1 MHRRRRP
8 HVVSIPTLMLVVLC
22 CAVGGTTQAASA
34 GGSGGFAGQITWV
47 RENGVKIG
55 HRFLHA
61 AGTKGWKHDIEGS
74 DYALHPGDQIR
85 VTSGVVQF
93 NVRLGH
99 GRASCETDQ
108 SLGSLTVNPSPQ
120 VLLHFRGGT
129 SVCSMTGT
137 GNCIEIGSGARVRP
151 GTTAVRTCS
160 PTAPRATQSATATAT
175 QPTLLEVVI
184 RPKSS
189 VVKVRRGVVTV
200 TGLAKK
206 KRSVV
211 VSSNGRTAPQQ
222 VVVATN
228 GNPTPA
234 APARL
239 TPVDAETFLQ
249 LAANLPP
256 NHDLQPPPPPRLL
269 GHPAHSTASRS
280 VSFQFAATAAGT
292 VVSCALFRSGAVVD
306 AFHLCTGSATYLN
319 LPEGSYSFR
328 VRTTDAAGNTGRFR
342 SYSFTVDR
350 TAPRVSISGPP
361 NLTTSHD
368 ATFAFKSNEPV
379 TLTCSLDHAA
389 AEPCSSPVTF
399 SNLDPG
405 RHALTVEATDRAD
418 NTASPTPY
426 AWTIERSASAPI
438 AFESNRDGNYE
449 IYVINPD
456 GSGERRLTNSP
467 GDDVDP
473 AWSPNGERL
482 AFESTRT
489 TLVESDIYTMN
500 ADGSGQSSLIASPAI
515 DRDPKWSPFGDQ
527 IAFESNRDGNY
538 EIYRASAD
546 GTALARLTTNA
557 AVDSDPAWSPDG
569 TRLAFESNR
578 NGNFDI
584 YVMNADDGAVQ
595 PLTTNPAEDSNPA
608 WSPDG
613 THIAFESDRDGNHEI
628 YVMNADG
635 GDPVR
640 LTTDPARDSDPTWSP
655 DGARIAFA
663 SERDGNLEIYVMNA
677 DGSNPRRVT
686 NNPGTDLVPDW

>member
-1 MHRRRRP
+1 
-8 HVVSIPTLMLVVLC
+8 
-22 CAVGGTTQAASA
+22 
-34 GGSGGFAGQITWV
+34 
-47 RENGVKIG
+47 
-55 HRFLHA
+55 
-61 AGTKGWKHDIEGS
+61 
-74 DYALHPGDQIR
+74 
-85 VTSGVVQF
+85 
-93 NVRLGH
+93 
-99 GRASCETDQ
+99 
-108 SLGSLTVNPSPQ
+108 
-120 VLLHFRGGT
+120 
-129 SVCSMTGT
+129 
-137 GNCIEIGSGARVRP
+137 
-151 GTTAVRTCS
+151 
-160 PTAPRATQSATATAT
+160 
-175 QPTLLEVVI
+175 
-184 RPKSS
+184 
-189 VVKVRRGVVTV
+189 
-200 TGLAKK
+200 
-206 KRSVV
+206 
-211 VSSNGRTAPQQ
+211 
-222 VVVATN
+222 
-228 GNPTPA
+228 
-234 APARL
+234 
-239 TPVDAETFLQ
+239 VDAETFLQ

-449 IYVINPD
+449 IY
-456 GSGERRLTNSP
+456 
-467 GDDVDP
+467 
-473 AWSPNGERL
+473 
-482 AFESTRT
+482 
-489 TLVESDIYTMN
+489 
-500 ADGSGQSSLIASPAI
+500 
-515 DRDPKWSPFGDQ
+515 
-527 IAFESNRDGNY
+527 
-538 EIYRASAD
+538 RASAD

-584 YVMNADDGAVQ
+584 YVMNADGGAVQ